1 MSYLTLL
8 RQPEVE
14 FDHLI
19 IAFGGWADAGES
31 ATAAIKFMQRQLGA
45 QKFAELDPEEFY
57 DFTQTRPYTS
67 SMRDGRRR
75 VHWPANEF
83 SYWVSPSSGKGCM
96 TLLGVEPNLR
106 WRTYSETIIGLAQE
120 YGVNNVIHVGALLDA
135 VPHTREV
142 KLTGTTTDPDLRQ
155 TLEDSDIHSSSYQ
168 GPTGISSS
176 VMEVCTNKDM
186 DYLSLW
192 GHTPHYLQA
201 APNYR
206 IGYTLAQYLTSL
218 LDLKL
223 DLDELKTAASTF
235 DEQVAEAV
243 TRDDQLKAYVEKL
256 EGQYDESAPPGEIPD
271 PADMVR
277 DLEQFLRSEQRRR
290 PGDHQS

>member
-1 MSYLTLL
+1 MSYLTIL

-67 SMRDGRRR
+67 STRDGRRR
-75 VHWPANEF
+75 VHWPTNEF

-120 YGVNNVIHVGALLDA
+120 YGVKKVMHVGALLDA
-135 VPHTREV
+135 VPHTRDV
-142 KLTGTTTDPDLRQ
+142 KLTGTTTNADLRQ
-155 TLEDSDIHSSSYQ
+155 TLEASDIHSSNYQ

-176 VMEVCTNKDM
+176 VMEICTNYDM
-186 DYLSLW
+186 DYLTLW

-206 IGYTLAQYLTSL
+206 IGYTLAHYLTTL
-218 LDLKL
+218 LDLNL
-223 DLDELKTAASTF
+223 DLDELKTAAATF